1 MPKENT
7 VYTEIDGQRIKL
19 SNLDK
24 ILYPTV
30 KVLKAEVIQYY
41 MEVAPLMLEYIKD
54 RPLTLIRF
62 PDGIQ
67 AHSFYTK
74 NVPDWV
80 PEWIESYEVQ
90 HSKEKKK
97 YLVVTDKASLTW
109 TANLASLELHP
120 MQWSTQ
126 QANPDHFIFDL
137 DPESDQA
144 FGKLKELAFILKDF
158 LLDYGYTPFIKTSG
172 SKGLHIYVPILNK
185 WSSEEMVL
193 SVKALAKEFVK
204 KHPGICTLKMN
215 KTKREG
221 KTLLDI
227 FRNHHSATTV
237 APFSLRGKP
246 GAPVSMPIAWSDL
259 DGLKSSKDF
268 TLRNYKDYLEAYPNP
283 WSQWKFKKAPL
294 HDKTSDKNI
303 PLSVTNADDFGLLK
317 SYHAKRDFEKTN
329 EPTAE
334 VLLGN
339 DDQFVIQM
347 HNAQNLHYDL
357 RLELNGV
364 LKSWAIPKGLP
375 CQKGIKRL
383 AIQTEDHP
391 IKYLDFEG
399 VIPKG
404 QYGAGEMWVFESGN
418 INWIEKSEK
427 KYKFELITKHWK
439 RKFGMFRLK
448 ENEWLIETKEEKDF
462 GGEAFIAPMLA
473 DTMKSIP
480 TSKEYTYEIKWDGIR
495 AIIVVKN
502 DKISVFSRSG
512 RDISTQFPELVED
525 ENIKT
530 CSGVFDGEIVCLDE
544 KGAPQFSNV
553 ISRMHTTGKTTIAN
567 LKKSKPVVCYLYDCL
582 RLNGKRLD
590 NLPLEKRK
598 AWLKVNIGRGGS
610 YRYSEEMEDGKSLF
624 EAAKAAGLEGVMAK
638 RKKGTYTPGIR
649 STKWYKIKFRQTT
662 EAIIIG
668 YTKGQGDR
676 AHLFGSLHLADYVDG
691 ALFYKGRIGTGF
703 DMNKLRAVLHEL
715 EPLKVSKKPI
725 KEKVDKERETTWL
738 KPKLFCELEYA
749 SLSSNGTY
757 REPVF
762 LRMRPD
768 LYLL

>member
-1 MPKENT
+1 MPKDNT

-24 ILYPTV
+24 VLYPEA

-41 MEVAPLMLEYIKD
+41 MEVAPLILEYIGH

-80 PEWIESYEVQ
+80 PDWIETFDIQ
-90 HSKEKKK
+90 HSKEQKK

-120 MQWSTQ
+120 MQFTIQ

-137 DPESDQA
+137 DPENDQS
-144 FGKLKELAFILKDF
+144 FGKLKELAFLLKDF
-158 LLDYGYTPFIKTSG
+158 LLDYEYTPFIKTSG
-172 SKGLHIYVPILNK
+172 SKGLHIYVPILDK
-185 WSSEEMVL
+185 WTSEEMVL
-193 SVKALAKEFVK
+193 SVKALAKAFVK
-204 KHPGICTLKMN
+204 QHPGICTLKMN

-259 DGLKSSKDF
+259 DGIQSSKEF
-268 TLRNYKDYLEAYPNP
+268 NLRNYKTYLEKHPNP

-294 HDKTSDKNI
+294 HDKVVEKKVG
-303 PLSVTNADDFGLLK
+303 LEVTNADDFGLLK
-317 SYHAKRDFEKTN
+317 SYNAKRDFEKTT
-329 EPTAE
+329 EPAAE
-334 VLLGN
+334 VVLGN

-375 CQKGIKRL
+375 CKKGVKRL

-391 IKYLDFEG
+391 IKYLTYEG

-404 QYGAGEMWVFESGN
+404 EYGAGEMWIFETGN
-418 INWIEKSEK
+418 INWIEKTEK
-427 KYKFELITKHWK
+427 KYKFELVTKSWK
-439 RKFGMFRLK
+439 RKYHIFRLK
-448 ENEWLIETKEEKDF
+448 DNQWLIETKEEKDF
-462 GGEAFIAPMLA
+462 GGEEFIKPMLA
-473 DTMKSIP
+473 DVMKTVP
-480 TSKEYTYEIKWDGIR
+480 ASKDYVYEIKWDGIR
-495 AIIVVKN
+495 AMIVVKN
-502 DKISVFSRSG
+502 EKVTVFSRSG
-512 RDISTQFPELVED
+512 RDISAQFPELVED
-525 ENIKT
+525 ENIKAT
-530 CSGVFDGEIVCLDE
+530 SGVFDGEIVCLDE
-544 KGAPQFSNV
+544 KGAPQFSDV
-553 ISRMHTTGKTTIAN
+553 ISRMHKTGKTAIAN
-567 LKKSKPVVCYLYDCL
+567 FTKTKPVVCYLFDCL

-590 NLPLEKRK
+590 NLPLERRK
-598 AWLKVNIGRGGS
+598 AWLKVNIGRGS
-610 YRYSEEMEDGKSLF
+610 CYRYSEEMEDGKSLF

-676 AHLFGSLHLADYVDG
+676 ANLFGSLHLADYVEG
-691 ALFYKGRIGTGF
+691 TLVYKGRIGTGF
-703 DMNKLRAVLHEL
+703 DMKKLKAVLDEL
-715 EPLKVSKKPI
+715 EPLKINKKPI
-725 KEKVDKERETTWL
+725 KDTVDKERETTWIE
-738 KPKLFCELEYA
+738 PKLFCELEYA
-749 SLSSNGTY
+749 SMSSNDTF

-762 LRMRPD
+762 VRMRPD
-768 LYLL
+768 LYLI